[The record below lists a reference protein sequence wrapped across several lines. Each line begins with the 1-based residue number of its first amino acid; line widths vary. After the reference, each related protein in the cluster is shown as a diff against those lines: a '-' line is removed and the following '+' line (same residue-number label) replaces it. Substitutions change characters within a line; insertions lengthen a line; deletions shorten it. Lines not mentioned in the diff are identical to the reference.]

1 MDLATNSVA
10 YVFPGQGS
18 QRVGMGRALA
28 AAFPEARAV
37 FEEADDTLG
46 FSLSGLCFEGPED
59 ELQLTANTQPAI
71 VAVSVAI
78 LRSYL
83 ARDPRPEAPA
93 FVAGHSLGEYS
104 ALVAA
109 GALELADALRLV
121 RARGQAMQQ
130 AVPVGEGAMAA
141 ILGLSQED
149 TAAVAA
155 AASDTGGV
163 CQLANLNAPGQIV
176 IAGAAG
182 AVDRAV
188 ELAGERGARRAIP
201 LPVSA
206 PFHCALMA
214 PARVA
219 MEPLI
224 RDVPMAD
231 PEVPVV
237 CNVDATEVKTSAA
250 ARDALVRQ
258 IDGAVRWSE
267 SVALMSSRGVGRL
280 VEIGP
285 GKVLSGLAR
294 RIERGLKVQAVA
306 EPKDLA
312 A

>member
-1 MDLATNSVA
+1 MSGVA

-28 AAFPEARAV
+28 EAFPEARAV

-46 FSLSGLCFEGPED
+46 FPLSGLCFEGPED

-71 VAVSVAI
+71 VAMSVAV
-78 LRSYL
+78 LRCYR
-83 ARDPRPEAPA
+83 ARGPAPAPPA

-121 RARGQAMQQ
+121 RARGQAMQR

-141 ILGLSQED
+141 VLGLSEED

-155 AASDTGGV
+155 EAARETGGV

-176 IAGAAG
+176 IAGAAA
-182 AVDRAV
+182 AVGRAV
-188 ELAGERGARRAIP
+188 ELADERGARRAIP

-214 PARVA
+214 PARAA
-219 MEPLI
+219 MAPLI

-237 CNVDATEVKTSAA
+237 CNVDAAEVTTAAA
-250 ARDALVRQ
+250 ARDALIRQ

-267 SVALMSSRGVGRL
+267 SVAMMASRGVERL

-285 GKVLSGLAR
+285 GKVLSGLGR
-294 RIERGLKVQAVA
+294 RIERSLKVKAIA
-306 EPKDLA
+306 EPEDLA

>member
-1 MDLATNSVA
+1 MSGTA

-28 AAFPEARAV
+28 SAFPEARAV
-37 FEEADDTLG
+37 FEEADDILG
-46 FSLSGLCFEGPED
+46 LSLSRLCFEGPED
-59 ELQLTANTQPAI
+59 ELQLTANAQPAI
-71 VAVSVAI
+71 VAMSVAA
-78 LRSYL
+78 LRCCQ
-83 ARDPRPEAPA
+83 ARNPPPDEPV

-121 RARGQAMQQ
+121 RARGQAMQR

-141 ILGLSQED
+141 ILGLSEED
-149 TAAVAA
+149 AA
-155 AASDTGGV
+155 AAAIQGASDTGGV

-176 IAGAAG
+176 IAGAADAVG
-182 AVDRAV
+182 RAVD
-188 ELAGERGARRAIP
+188 LAAERGARRAIP

-214 PARVA
+214 PARAA

-231 PEVPVV
+231 PNVPVV
-237 CNVDATEVKTSAA
+237 CNVDAAEVKTAAA

-258 IDGAVRWSE
+258 IDGPVRWSE
-267 SVALMSSRGVGRL
+267 SVVLMVARGVERL

-294 RIERGLKVQAVA
+294 RIERGLNVRAVA
-306 EPKDLA
+306 EPEDLA

>member
-1 MDLATNSVA
+1 MSAVA

-28 AAFPEARAV
+28 SAFAEARAV

-46 FSLSGLCFEGPED
+46 FSLSGLCFEGPEE

-71 VAVSVAI
+71 VAMSVAA
-78 LRSYL
+78 LRCCL
-83 ARDPRPEAPA
+83 AQDPPPDAPA

-121 RARGQAMQQ
+121 RARGEAMQR

-141 ILGLSQED
+141 ILGLGEED

-155 AASDTGGV
+155 EAAGDAGGV

-182 AVDRAV
+182 AVARAV

-214 PARVA
+214 PARAA

-231 PEVPVV
+231 PAVPVV
-237 CNVDATEVKTSAA
+237 CNVDAAEVTTAAA

-258 IDGAVRWSE
+258 IDGAVRWSD
-267 SVALMSSRGVGRL
+267 SVALMASRGVERL

-294 RIERGLKVQAVA
+294 RIERGLKVRAVA

>member
-1 MDLATNSVA
+1 MSAVA

-28 AAFPEARAV
+28 SAFPEARAV

-71 VAVSVAI
+71 VAMSVAV
-78 LRSYL
+78 LRCYL
-83 ARDPRPEAPA
+83 ARDPRPAAPA

-155 AASDTGGV
+155 QAASDTGGV

-182 AVDRAV
+182 AVDRAA

-214 PARVA
+214 PARVE

-224 RDVPMAD
+224 RDVQMAD

-237 CNVDATEVKTSAA
+237 CNVDAGEVTTAAA

-267 SVALMSSRGVGRL
+267 SVALMASRGVERL

-285 GKVLSGLAR
+285 GKVLSGLGR
-294 RIERGLKVQAVA
+294 RIERSLKVRAIA
-306 EPKDLA
+306 EPEDLA